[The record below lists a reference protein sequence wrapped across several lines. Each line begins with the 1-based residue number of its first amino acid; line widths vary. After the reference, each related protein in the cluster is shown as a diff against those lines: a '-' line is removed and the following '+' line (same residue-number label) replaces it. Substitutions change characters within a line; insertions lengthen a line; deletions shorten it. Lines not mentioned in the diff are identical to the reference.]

1 MAYFIGIDLG
11 GTNIMA
17 GIVDSEKNLLT
28 KAGLPT
34 PTDATGEELALIM
47 RQAADMAL
55 KQVNI
60 DMTEIDSIGVGS
72 PGIVD
77 TQTDSI
83 IFASN
88 LKLKNEPLGQKI
100 SQAFDN
106 KPVRLVNDA
115 NAAAYGEYIAGTGK
129 DASSLVMITLG
140 TGIGG
145 GIIIDGHIVTGFAYG
160 GAELGHLVIDMEGRA
175 CACGRRGCFENYG
188 SARGLILTTQAY
200 MRNHPETIMWELCNQ
215 SLNNVSGQTAFD
227 AKRAGDAGGEAV
239 VADYIHH
246 LAVGLGNII
255 NSVEPEVLCLGGGV
269 SNQGDY
275 LIDPLRE
282 AVYSQLFPF
291 VEKRPKVMTATLG
304 NDAGIIGAA
313 LSEVWNYA

>member
-1 MAYFIGIDLG
+1 MAYYIGIDLG
-11 GTNIMA
+11 GTNIMT
-17 GIVDSEKNLLT
+17 GIVDEQSKLLV

-34 PTDATGEELALIM
+34 PENASGENIAAVMREAANTALTEL
-47 RQAADMAL
+47 
-55 KQVNI
+55 N
-60 DMTEIDSIGVGS
+60 MTLDQIESIGVGS

-77 TQTDSI
+77 TQSDSI

-88 LKLKNEPLGQKI
+88 LNFKNEPLGAKI
-100 SQAFDN
+100 SEAFEG

-115 NAAAYGEYIAGTGK
+115 NAAAYGEYIAGSGK
-129 DASSLVMITLG
+129 DAQSLVMITLG

-160 GAELGHLVIDMEGRA
+160 GAELGHQVIDMEGRA

-188 SARGLILTTQAY
+188 SAQGLILTTQAY
-200 MRNHPETIMWELCNQ
+200 MRNHPETVMWELCNQ
-215 SLNNVSGQTAFD
+215 SLYNVNGRTAFD

-239 VADYIHH
+239 VNSYIQH

-255 NSVEPEVLCLGGGV
+255 NSVEPEILCIGGGV
-269 SNQGDY
+269 SNQGEY
-275 LIDPLRE
+275 LLDPLRE
-282 AVYSQLFPF
+282 AVYKQLFPF
-291 VEKRPKVMTATLG
+291 VEKKPSILTAELG

-313 LSEVWNYA
+313 LSEVWNY

>member
-1 MAYFIGIDLG
+1 MTYFIGIDLG

-17 GIVDSEKNLLT
+17 GIVDSDRKLLT
-28 KAGLPT
+28 KFGLPT
-34 PTDATGEELALIM
+34 PMQASGEELAAVM
-47 RQAADMAL
+47 RSAADTAL
-55 KQVNI
+55 AQVNLTLA
-60 DMTEIDSIGVGS
+60 DIDSIGVGS

-83 IFASN
+83 VFASN
-88 LKLKNEPLGQKI
+88 LNLKHEPLGQKI
-100 SQAFDN
+100 SDAFDG

-115 NAAAYGEYIAGTGK
+115 NAAAYGEYIAGCGK

-215 SLNNVSGQTAFD
+215 SLNSVDGRTAFE

-239 VADYIHH
+239 IATYIHH

-255 NSVEPEVLCLGGGV
+255 NSVEPEVLCIGGGI

-275 LIDPLRE
+275 LIEPLRE
-282 AVYSQLFPF
+282 AVYEQLFPF
-291 VEKRPKVMTATLG
+291 VEKRPKVLAAELG

-313 LSEVWNYA
+313 LSEVWNYS